1 MSVMVNDQPTQVRP
15 TSANGGRM
23 TAPALRRGLDILE
36 LFLDSSEGLRVPEI
50 TARLGLPRASVH
62 ELVGALVDRGYLKAN
77 SDDHPSS
84 YSLGVKVLQ
93 LGGAYE
99 QALDMAALG
108 RKIAKS
114 VAAESGET
122 VQVAVRDG
130 RLAVYV
136 VRVDSRHAVRL
147 VSSVGSRLAAHCTAG
162 GKMLLSALDD
172 DELDALYPDDDSV
185 EPMTQR
191 SIDSKA
197 RLLSGLA
204 EIRRRGWSE
213 EFCESNDD
221 AACVAAPVFDAHG
234 TCVAA
239 MSITVPTIRWN
250 EATRERNL
258 DLVREGARALSRELG
273 ASGKHV

>member
-1 MSVMVNDQPTQVRP
+1 
-15 TSANGGRM
+15 M

-36 LFLDSSEGLRVPEI
+36 LFLDAPDGLRVPEI
-50 TARLGLPRASVH
+50 TARIGLPRASVH
-62 ELVGALVDRGYLKAN
+62 ELVGALVDRGYLNATGE
-77 SDDHPSS
+77 PPTR

-99 QALDMAALG
+99 QVLDMASLG
-108 RKIAKS
+108 RQVARS
-114 VAAESGET
+114 VASACGET

-130 RLAVYV
+130 RMAVYV
-136 VRVDSRHAVRL
+136 VRIDSVHPVRL
-147 VSSVGSRLAAHCTAG
+147 VSTVGSRLSAHCTAG

-185 EPMTQR
+185 VPMTAR
-191 SIDSKA
+191 SIDSRQ
-197 RLLSGLA
+197 RLLA
-204 EIRRRGWSE
+204 ELEEVRRRGWSE

-221 AACVAAPVFDAHG
+221 AACVAAPVLDARG

-250 EATRERNL
+250 EGTHDRHVE
-258 DLVREGARALSRELG
+258 LVMHGARILSRDLG
-273 ASGKHV
+273 ATVNHG

>member
-1 MSVMVNDQPTQVRP
+1 MSVMVNDRLTRVRA

-36 LFLDSSEGLRVPEI
+36 LFLDASSGLRVPEI

-62 ELVGALVDRGYLKAN
+62 ELVGALVDRGYLTA
-77 SDDHPSS
+77 SGDQPGS

-99 QALDMAALG
+99 RALDMAALG

-136 VRVDSRHAVRL
+136 VRIDSRHAVRL

-172 DELDALYPDDDSV
+172 DELDALYPDDESV
-185 EPMTQR
+185 EPMTRR

-197 RLLSGLA
+197 RLVAELG

-250 EATRERNL
+250 EGARERDL

-273 ASGKHV
+273 ASGEHG